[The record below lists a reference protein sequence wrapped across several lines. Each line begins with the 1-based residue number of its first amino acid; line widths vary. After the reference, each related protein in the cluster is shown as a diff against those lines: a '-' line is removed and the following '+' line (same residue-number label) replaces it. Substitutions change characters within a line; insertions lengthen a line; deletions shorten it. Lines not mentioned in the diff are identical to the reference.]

1 MRRLPAVVLAALLA
15 AACSPSAEGPQ
26 ATKTP
31 AFSFAASDI
40 TGATFGGDFAL
51 ADGDGKVRRLA
62 DFRGRAVLVFFGF
75 TQCPDVCPTALARL
89 ADLRKR
95 LGADADK
102 VQVVFVTLDPERD
115 SGAVIREYVKAFDPG
130 FIGLRG
136 EPDAIAATAKDF
148 KVFYQKVPGSAPDRY
163 TFNHSTSIYAFD
175 PAGRLRLLIQSS
187 VTPEQMV
194 ADVRALLAGR

>member
-1 MRRLPAVVLAALLA
+1 MVVRPVSSTTR
-15 AACSPSAEGPQ
+15 CEH
-26 ATKTP
+26 
-31 AFSFAASDI
+31 
-40 TGATFGGDFAL
+40 
-51 ADGDGKVRRLA
+51 
-62 DFRGRAVLVFFGF
+62 
-75 TQCPDVCPTALARL
+75 
-89 ADLRKR
+89 
-95 LGADADK
+95 
-102 VQVVFVTLDPERD
+102 
-115 SGAVIREYVKAFDPG
+115 VKAFDPG

-136 EPDAIAATAKDF
+136 EPEAIAATAKDF